1 MKNRKGEAISMGQQW
16 GPLGRRLVP
25 KKAEVPGTG
34 PGKGSSRERALS
46 GEGRR
51 VWLGSDCSHYL

>member
-1 MKNRKGEAISMGQQW
+1 MGQQW
-16 GPLGRRLVP
+16 RPLGRRLVP

-51 VWLGSDCSHYL
+51 VRLGGDCSHYL